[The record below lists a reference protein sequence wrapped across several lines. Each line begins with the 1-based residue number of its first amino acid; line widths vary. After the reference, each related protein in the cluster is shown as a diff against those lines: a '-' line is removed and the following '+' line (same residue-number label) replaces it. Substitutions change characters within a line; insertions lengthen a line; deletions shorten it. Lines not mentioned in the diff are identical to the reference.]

1 MYYFY
6 ILRCCDNTLYCGQ
19 TNNLDRRIKEHNHD
33 NHKSAKYTRMRRPVT
48 LVHSEEYL
56 TLSKAM
62 KREKE
67 VKEWKKKKKEALV
80 SKDP

>member
-1 MYYFY
+1 
-6 ILRCCDNTLYCGQ
+6 
-19 TNNLDRRIKEHNHD
+19 
-33 NHKSAKYTRMRRPVT
+33 MRRPVT